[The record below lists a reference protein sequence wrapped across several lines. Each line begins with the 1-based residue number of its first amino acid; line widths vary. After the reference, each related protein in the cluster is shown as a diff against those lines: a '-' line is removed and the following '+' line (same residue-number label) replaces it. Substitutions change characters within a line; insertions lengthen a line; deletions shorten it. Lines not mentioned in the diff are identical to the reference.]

1 MPGTPSNDILTD
13 LVIAE
18 GHAIENIDQ
27 PWFFDWLRA
36 RGLTTEEK
44 IAANHKDINR
54 WVTDRK
60 HQR

>member
-44 IAANHKDINR
+44 IAANHKDIHR
-54 WVTDRK
+54 WVTHRK
-60 HQR
+60 HRR